1 MDQQMTIPWQS
12 LSDDAL
18 RGVIEDFV
26 SREGTEYGAH
36 EISMADKVIQV
47 HRQLQKNEVVI
58 VFDAQTDSCS
68 IMPVTGL
75 DH

>member
-26 SREGTEYGAH
+26 SREGTEYGSH
-36 EISMADKVIQV
+36 EISMADKVTQV
-47 HRQLQKNEVVI
+47 RNQLQKNEVVI
-58 VFDAQTDSCS
+58 VFDAQSDSCS
-68 IMPVTGL
+68 IMPVIDL
-75 DH
+75 AD